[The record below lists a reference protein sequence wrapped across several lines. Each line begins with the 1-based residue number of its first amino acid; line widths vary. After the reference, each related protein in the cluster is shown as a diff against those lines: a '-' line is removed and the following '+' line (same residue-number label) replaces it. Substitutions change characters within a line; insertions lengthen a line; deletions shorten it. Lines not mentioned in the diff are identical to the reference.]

1 MAKGTLWDANTLKL
15 MKALRCRLMSQRHG
29 TMRHRD
35 DLLAA
40 LGYAVAALEREI
52 SNAKKT

>member
-29 TMRHRD
+29 TMQHRD
-35 DLLAA
+35 DLLVA